1 MGPKR
6 QGGNIQSFPPPSISC
21 PWAGSKGKGNA
32 KDVDN
37 SLTEEPKRQD
47 YTHHKVNKP
56 EFNTL
61 YIGTGGILHVQV

>member
-32 KDVDN
+32 RDVDN
-37 SLTEEPKRQD
+37 SLTEEPKKRD
-47 YTHHKVNKP
+47 
-56 EFNTL
+56 
-61 YIGTGGILHVQV
+61 